1 MKHST
6 VLINGSIFEES
17 DHIPCGFIRIS
28 YSKIEEIGDMSEY
41 IPIADESVI
50 DLQGKTVIPG
60 MIDLHIHGT
69 AGHDVMDGEI
79 VALETMSK
87 ALPEEGTTSFLATT
101 ITQSDEEISKAL
113 RNVAKFLK
121 RYQKSGQSEIL
132 GVHLEGPFINPK
144 MAGAQPVNYILSPN
158 ISLFEK
164 WQQLAE
170 GNIRQVTIAPEQE
183 GGIELVRHLRNSGV
197 IVSIGHSNATYNVVK
212 EAISAGATQV
222 THLFNQMR
230 GLHHREP
237 GVVGASLLL
246 HELYAEL
253 IVDGIHVCPEMVN
266 LAFNNKTSEKL
277 ILITDSI
284 RAKCLKNGYYDL
296 GGQTVIV
303 KEGRAELANGT
314 LAGSVLKL
322 SHAMKN
328 MLAYVKECSL
338 QDIIKMTSY
347 NPAKQL
353 NMLDRKGSIRKGK
366 DADLVIL
373 GKEHEVIMTFCRGK
387 LAYQHEGLLANGNH

>member
-1 MKHST
+1 MEHSIA
-6 VLINGSIFEES
+6 LINGSIFEEVK
-17 DHIPCGFIRIS
+17 HIPSGFIRITN
-28 YSKIEEIGDMSEY
+28 SKIEDIGEMSEY
-41 IPIADESVI
+41 VLAANENVI
-50 DLQGKTVIPG
+50 DLQGRTVIPG

-69 AGHDVMDGEI
+69 TGHDVMDGEI
-79 VALETMSK
+79 EALKTMSQ
-87 ALPEEGTTSFLATT
+87 ALPQEGTTSFLATT
-101 ITQSDEEISKAL
+101 ITQSDGEISKAL
-113 RNVAKFLK
+113 RNVAKYMK
-121 RYQKSGQSEIL
+121 GYQTSGQSEIL

-144 MAGAQPVNYILSPN
+144 MAGAQPEDYILSPN

-170 GNIRQVTIAPEQE
+170 GNIKQVTMAPEQE
-183 GGIELVRHLRNSGV
+183 GGMELVRHLKQSGV
-197 IVSIGHSNATYNVVK
+197 IVSIGHSYATYTEVK

-237 GVVGASLLL
+237 GVAGAALLL
-246 HELYAEL
+246 PELYAEL
-253 IVDGIHVCPEMVN
+253 IVDGIHVCPEMVH

-284 RAKCLKNGYYDL
+284 RAKCLKNGHYDL

-303 KEGRAELANGT
+303 KEGRAELTNGT

-328 MLAYVKECSL
+328 MLAYVKDCGL
-338 QDIIKMTSY
+338 QDIIKMTAY

-366 DADLVIL
+366 DADLVVI

-387 LAYQHEGLLANGNH
+387 LAYKNEGGCC

>member
-1 MKHST
+1 MEHSIA
-6 VLINGSIFEES
+6 LINGSIFEEVK
-17 DHIPCGFIRIS
+17 HIPSGFIRITN
-28 YSKIEEIGDMSEY
+28 SKIEDIGEMSEY
-41 IPIADESVI
+41 VLAANENVI
-50 DLQGKTVIPG
+50 DLQGRTVIPG

-69 AGHDVMDGEI
+69 TGHDVMDGEI
-79 VALETMSK
+79 EALKTMSQ
-87 ALPEEGTTSFLATT
+87 ALPQEGTTSFLATT
-101 ITQSDEEISKAL
+101 ITQSDGEISKAL
-113 RNVAKFLK
+113 RNVAKYMK
-121 RYQKSGQSEIL
+121 GYQTSGQSEIL

-144 MAGAQPVNYILSPN
+144 MAGAQPEDYILSPN

-170 GNIRQVTIAPEQE
+170 GNIKQVTMAPEQE
-183 GGIELVRHLRNSGV
+183 GGMELVRHLKQSGV
-197 IVSIGHSNATYNVVK
+197 IVSIGHSNATYIEVK

-237 GVVGASLLL
+237 GVAGAALLL
-246 HELYAEL
+246 PELYAEL
-253 IVDGIHVCPEMVN
+253 IVDGIHVSPEMVH

-284 RAKCLKNGYYDL
+284 RAKCLKNGHYDL

-303 KEGRAELANGT
+303 MEGRAELTNGT

-328 MLAYVKECSL
+328 MLAYVKDCSL
-338 QDIIKMTSY
+338 QDIIKMTAY

-366 DADLVIL
+366 DADLVVL
-373 GKEHEVIMTFCRGK
+373 GKEHEVMMTFCRGK
-387 LAYQHEGLLANGNH
+387 LAYKNEGGCC

>member
-1 MKHST
+1 MEHSIA
-6 VLINGSIFEES
+6 LINGSIFEEVK
-17 DHIPCGFIRIS
+17 HIPSGFIRITN
-28 YSKIEEIGDMSEY
+28 SKIVDIGEMSEY
-41 IPIADESVI
+41 VRTANENVI
-50 DLQGKTVIPG
+50 DLQGRTVIPG

-69 AGHDVMDGEI
+69 TGHDVMDGEI
-79 VALETMSK
+79 EALKTMSQ
-87 ALPEEGTTSFLATT
+87 ALPQEGTTSFLATT
-101 ITQSDEEISKAL
+101 ITQSDGEISKAL
-113 RNVAKFLK
+113 RNVAKYMK
-121 RYQKSGQSEIL
+121 GYQNSGQSEIL

-144 MAGAQPVNYILSPN
+144 MAGAQPEDYILSPN

-170 GNIRQVTIAPEQE
+170 GNIKQVTMAPEQE
-183 GGIELVRHLRNSGV
+183 GGMELVRHLKQSGV
-197 IVSIGHSNATYNVVK
+197 IVSIGHSNATYIEVK

-237 GVVGASLLL
+237 GVAGAALLL
-246 HELYAEL
+246 PELYAEL
-253 IVDGIHVCPEMVN
+253 IVDGIHVCPEMVH

-284 RAKCLKNGYYDL
+284 RAKCLKNGHYDL

-303 KEGRAELANGT
+303 KEGRAELTNGT

-328 MLAYVKECSL
+328 MLAYVKDCSL
-338 QDIIKMTSY
+338 QDIIKMTAY

-366 DADLVIL
+366 DADLVVL

-387 LAYQHEGLLANGNH
+387 LAYKNEGGCC

>member
-1 MKHST
+1 MEHSI
-6 VLINGSIFEES
+6 VLINGSIFEEIK
-17 DHIPCGFIRIS
+17 HIPSGFIRITN
-28 YSKIEEIGDMSEY
+28 SKIEEIGEMSEY
-41 IPIADESVI
+41 VLIANENVI
-50 DLQGKTVIPG
+50 DLQGRTVIPG

-69 AGHDVMDGEI
+69 TGYDVMDGEI
-79 VALETMSK
+79 EALKTMSQ
-87 ALPEEGTTSFLATT
+87 ALPQEGTTSFLATT
-101 ITQSDEEISKAL
+101 ITQSDGEISKAL
-113 RNVAKFLK
+113 RNVAKYMK
-121 RYQKSGQSEIL
+121 GYQYSGQSEIL
-132 GVHLEGPFINPK
+132 GIHLEGPFINPK
-144 MAGAQPVNYILSPN
+144 MAGAQPEDYILSPN

-170 GNIRQVTIAPEQE
+170 GNIKQVTMAPEQE
-183 GGIELVRHLRNSGV
+183 GGMELVRHLKQSDV
-197 IVSIGHSNATYNVVK
+197 IVSIGHSNATFTEVK

-237 GVVGASLLL
+237 GVAGAALLL
-246 HELYAEL
+246 PELYAEL
-253 IVDGIHVCPEMVN
+253 IVDGIHVRPEMVH
-266 LAFNNKTSEKL
+266 LAFNTKTSEKL

-284 RAKCLKNGYYDL
+284 RAKCLKNGHYDL

-303 KEGRAELANGT
+303 KEGRAELTNGT

-328 MLAYVKECSL
+328 MLAYAKDCSL
-338 QDIIKMTSY
+338 QDIIKMTAY

-353 NMLDRKGSIRKGK
+353 NLLDRKGSIRKGK
-366 DADLVIL
+366 DADLVVL

-387 LAYQHEGLLANGNH
+387 LAYENEGGCC